1 MLTALMKNRIV
12 IASVALCAGF
22 VLAYLVLPR
31 SALTP
36 ADVSDLLE
44 GDIPTSFLEPQDG
57 VHVIVD
63 DMPELVGEM
72 AAIQSKVMYPESAV
86 KAGME
91 GRVYVQFV
99 INEEGGV
106 QDVMVSR
113 GVSSDL
119 DEEAVRV
126 VSEAKFTPGMQDGKP
141 VKVRMSIPITFKL
154 KPDAISAEA
163 AGTPQDDAYVVVEHM
178 PEIVGG
184 LNTLMQDIK
193 YPEIAHKAGI
203 EGKVI
208 VGFVVNEDG
217 TTGNVVVQK
226 GIGAGC
232 DEEAVRAVSKA
243 KFKPGMQDGKPVKV
257 RMVIPITF
265 KLPQT

>member
-31 SALTP
+31 P
-36 ADVSDLLE
+36 APKDDVY
-44 GDIPTSFLEPQDG
+44 
-57 VHVIVD
+57 VIVE
-63 DMPELVGEM
+63 DMPELVGGM
-72 AAIQSKVMYPESAV
+72 AAIQGKVTYPESAV
-86 KAGME
+86 EAGVE
-91 GRVYVQFV
+91 GRVFVQFV
-99 INEEGGV
+99 VNEEGDAE
-106 QDVMVSR
+106 DVVISR

-154 KPDAISAEA
+154 KPDALSEEA
-163 AGTPQDDAYVVVEHM
+163 AGEPKDDAYVVVEHM
-178 PEIVGG
+178 PELAGG
-184 LNTLMQDIK
+184 LTVLMQDIK
-193 YPEIAHKAGI
+193 YPEIARKAGI
-203 EGKVI
+203 EGTVY

-217 TTGNVVVQK
+217 ATENVVVQK

-232 DEEAVRAVSKA
+232 DEEAVRAVIKA
-243 KFKPGMQDGKPVKV
+243 KFTPGMQDGKAVPV
-257 RMVIPITF
+257 RMTIPITF